1 MTTIEQDIK
10 KIIEAIKTQRDEIK
24 VRLHLANAEI
34 NDEWV
39 EMGKKWEEMKT
50 KNSKLKAS
58 AGDTSTALVSDL
70 KKMGKDLKEGYE
82 RMKKT
87 LH

>member
-1 MTTIEQDIK
+1 MATIEQDIK
-10 KIIEAIKTQRDEIK
+10 AIIETIKTQRDELK
-24 VRLHLANAEI
+24 VRMHLANAEI

-50 KNSKLKAS
+50 KDSKLKAS
-58 AGDTSTALVSDL
+58 AGDTSVALVNDL
-70 KKMGKDLKEGYE
+70 KKIGNDLKEGYE
-82 RMKKT
+82 RMKKV

>member
-1 MTTIEQDIK
+1 MATIEQDVK
-10 KIIEAIKTQRDEIK
+10 KILEAIKTQRDELK
-24 VRLHLANAEI
+24 VRMHLANAEI

-39 EMGKKWEEMKT
+39 EMGKKWQEMKI

-58 AGDTSTALVSDL
+58 AGETRAALVDDL

-82 RMKKT
+82 RMKKR

>member
-1 MTTIEQDIK
+1 MATIEQDIK
-10 KIIEAIKTQRDEIK
+10 AIIETIKTQRDELK
-24 VRLHLANAEI
+24 VRMHLANAEI

-58 AGDTSTALVSDL
+58 AGDTSVALVNDL
-70 KKMGKDLKEGYE
+70 KKIGKDLKEGYE